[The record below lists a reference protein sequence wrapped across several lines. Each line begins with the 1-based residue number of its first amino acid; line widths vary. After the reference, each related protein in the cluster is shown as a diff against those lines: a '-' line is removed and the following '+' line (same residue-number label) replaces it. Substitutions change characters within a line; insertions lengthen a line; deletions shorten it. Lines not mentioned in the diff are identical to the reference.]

1 MIAARALMANRPPP
15 QSIQDA
21 ADAMCYAAKAKG
33 ARILVDAEQQIFQDA
48 IDAWSIDLMRRHN
61 RDGRVVVLNTVQAY
75 LKNSRPNILYHLK
88 TAQNQD
94 WTLGIKLVRGA
105 YIETDDRSKIHD
117 TKADTDASYNGIV
130 QDLLQRSFDGIEGTD
145 FPELQLFVAGHNI
158 ETIRKVAALHRRLV
172 LEGRNPGRL
181 EFGQLQGMA
190 DEVTMELILQGEAAR
205 RTKGLSPEQARI
217 QEQLAPRVFK
227 CTNWGSVKECMGFLG
242 RRAVENAGAAMR
254 LKHGLEVSIHELK
267 CRMMRR

>member
-1 MIAARALMANRPPP
+1 MANRPPP
-15 QSIQDA
+15 QSTQDA

-61 RDGRVVVLNTVQAY
+61 RDGQVVVLNTVQAY

-94 WTLGIKLVRGA
+94 WKLGIKLVRGA

-130 QDLLQRSFDGIEGTD
+130 RDLLQRSFDGIEGKD
-145 FPELQLFVAGHNI
+145 FPDLQLFVAGHNI

-172 LEGRNPGRL
+172 LEGRNSGRL

-190 DEVTMELILQGEAAR
+190 DEVAMSSSSRAR
-205 RTKGLSPEQARI
+205 LLRATQRAWRPS
-217 QEQLAPRVFK
+217 
-227 CTNWGSVKECMGFLG
+227 SVKECMGFLG

-254 LKHGLEVSIHELK
+254 LKHGFEVSIYELK
-267 CRMMRR
+267 CRTLRR